1 MIDCPLGKY
10 ITRANTE
17 ANEMIIAGALPTS
30 DCWMPRWGLV
40 GQGADFY
47 QWKVRGSRSVRR
59 LSAGGCLNVR
69 ASLLLLEHSFVLIT
83 STLYFHV
90 PAPQPSTTS
99 NHYAAQYPICRRFLR
114 CTHTDVRSQHR
125 RVTF

>member
-10 ITRANTE
+10 ITRADTE

-69 ASLLLLEHSFVLIT
+69 ASLLLLEHSFVLHPPSISTSRHRNPRPRLTIT
-83 STLYFHV
+83 QLNIRSVGAFYV
-90 PAPQPSTTS
+90 
-99 NHYAAQYPICRRFLR
+99 
-114 CTHTDVRSQHR
+114 VRIPMSDR
-125 RVTF
+125 SIGA